1 MDNPLVLQIVGG
13 LLAVFFIFLM
23 VMCWKTWRFTHIFF
37 SFLVFAGTA
46 AFLWIASMSLKTH
59 HEWRT
64 HFEAYTKAIAK
75 AEAENEK
82 YQHGDLNEVKQSD
95 ESIRSLRAKLDR
107 SLVERGRVWRECT
120 PTLPASNR
128 APESLTLEVGPVPAS
143 LPQGTTPRPSGIILK
158 TRLYA
163 FAEAQNP
170 DGWRV
175 PSAYLGE
182 FSVANATPTDVV
194 LTAVT
199 PLLQDQIQKITQGRT
214 TWTLYEIMPLDGH
227 ETLAEMDETEKRM
240 VGLEETELARY
251 IANPGL
257 PQDKYDEIL
266 EQIHRYNREATEDDP
281 PENTWVLVKF
291 VKAHSIVVDSTA
303 DPRSLLD
310 DPGAYFDTRGRA
322 EESRVRLGEL
332 AEKFS
337 DFGHVI
343 GEEGSV
349 DFEVGDTVVF
359 DLETAENELIGKGIC
374 EKVKLVYRRD
384 LHDYARFFRQARVR
398 HKEMDEE
405 MARAKRELDDYL
417 AIKTRVDADILTY
430 NDEKVKLEQD
440 LGNFQRER
448 NEATAYAQA
457 LDVQWQKTLKE
468 LSTLYQVNNQL
479 AAELTR
485 LQRQMAIDINR
496 RAAEATARA
505 SSTSTQ

>member
-1 MDNPLVLQIVGG
+1 
-13 LLAVFFIFLM
+13 
-23 VMCWKTWRFTHIFF
+23 
-37 SFLVFAGTA
+37 
-46 AFLWIASMSLKTH
+46 
-59 HEWRT
+59 
-64 HFEAYTKAIAK
+64 
-75 AEAENEK
+75 
-82 YQHGDLNEVKQSD
+82 
-95 ESIRSLRAKLDR
+95 
-107 SLVERGRVWRECT
+107 
-120 PTLPASNR
+120 
-128 APESLTLEVGPVPAS
+128 
-143 LPQGTTPRPSGIILK
+143 
-158 TRLYA
+158 
-163 FAEAQNP
+163 
-170 DGWRV
+170 
-175 PSAYLGE
+175 
-182 FSVANATPTDVV
+182 
-194 LTAVT
+194 
-199 PLLQDQIQKITQGRT
+199 
-214 TWTLYEIMPLDGH
+214 
-227 ETLAEMDETEKRM
+227 
-240 VGLEETELARY
+240 
-251 IANPGL
+251 
-257 PQDKYDEIL
+257 
-266 EQIHRYNREATEDDP
+266 
-281 PENTWVLVKF
+281 
-291 VKAHSIVVDSTA
+291 
-303 DPRSLLD
+303 
-310 DPGAYFDTRGRA
+310 
-322 EESRVRLGEL
+322 VRLGEL